1 MMIRI
6 DGSRCNGCGICLE
19 YCPTGAI
26 RLVGGRAVIDE
37 KECRSCGMCL
47 QVCPVGAI
55 TEAPAVPQAVERQ
68 RQAAID
74 REEKEVSTMPFGDGT
89 GPRGLGPM
97 TGRGAGYCAG
107 YDQPGAFSPLPRRG
121 WFGFGMGR
129 GMGFGMGRGM
139 GRGMGFGM
147 GRGMGRGWG
156 RGMGRGGGRG
166 WWGRGPY
173 W

>member
-1 MMIRI
+1 MIRI
-6 DGSRCNGCGICLE
+6 DGARCNGCGTCLE
-19 YCPTGAI
+19 FCPTGAI
-26 RLVGGRAVIDE
+26 GLVGGTAVVDQ
-37 KECRSCGMCL
+37 KECHSCGICL
-47 QVCPVGAI
+47 QACPVGAI
-55 TEAPAVPQAVERQ
+55 TEVPAVPHVVKAYG
-68 RQAAID
+68 QAAVG
-74 REEKEVSTMPFGDGT
+74 RKEKEVSTMPFGDGT

-107 YDQPGAFSPLPRRG
+107 YGQPGFASPMARRG
-121 WFGFGMGR
+121 WYGFGMGR
-129 GMGFGMGRGM
+129 GW
-139 GRGMGFGM
+139 